1 MKSLRDDDRAA
12 GGLRER
18 KKAKTRVAIQQHA
31 MRLFRE
37 QGYEAT
43 TIEQIVD
50 AVEVSPSTFFRYFP
64 TKEDVVL
71 YDNLDPLMMAAFEA
85 QPAELTA
92 AQALRAAMRDVFA
105 ALPDDELQDV
115 RDRIGLVAAVPELR
129 ARALDEIVRTIRMF
143 SEVVAR
149 RVGRPSDDFAVL
161 TFTGALIGIAMAV
174 MLAVMD
180 DPQRDFVALF
190 DAGLTQLESGL
201 TL

>member
-1 MKSLRDDDRAA
+1 MRDDDRAA

>member
-1 MKSLRDDDRAA
+1 LRDDDRAA